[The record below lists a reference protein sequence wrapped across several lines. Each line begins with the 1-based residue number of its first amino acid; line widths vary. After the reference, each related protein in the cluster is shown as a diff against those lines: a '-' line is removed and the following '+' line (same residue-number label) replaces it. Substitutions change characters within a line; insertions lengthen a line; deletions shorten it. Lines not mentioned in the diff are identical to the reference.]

1 MEFDCAEALVSPI
14 EWTSNRADQDN
25 APSCS
30 DLAATDFVL
39 ISSASGLI
47 SSGRHAATFLPYG
60 REDHD
65 LGINWADTV
74 NPLSRAWRGAASF
87 SVPNATWYPPFLR
100 VPPPAQPPLGPRE
113 EYGASGD
120 WRVAPLSSSRFLPLP
135 PAPDRPAYIQGLLDG
150 RFGSYGIMAPPELR
164 QAADSSLP
172 PSAAVEP
179 LQLKLEDETWG
190 DWETP
195 VEAPTG
201 AATSTEHAMGFRAE
215 LLSRLPAGRCCCR
228 ALSGRPDL
236 VAASKL

>member
-1 MEFDCAEALVSPI
+1 
-14 EWTSNRADQDN
+14 
-25 APSCS
+25 
-30 DLAATDFVL
+30 
-39 ISSASGLI
+39 
-47 SSGRHAATFLPYG
+47 
-60 REDHD
+60 
-65 LGINWADTV
+65 
-74 NPLSRAWRGAASF
+74 
-87 SVPNATWYPPFLR
+87 
-100 VPPPAQPPLGPRE
+100 
-113 EYGASGD
+113 
-120 WRVAPLSSSRFLPLP
+120 
-135 PAPDRPAYIQGLLDG
+135 
-150 RFGSYGIMAPPELR
+150 MAPPGELR

-215 LLSRLPAGRCCCR
+215 LLRRLPAGRCCCR